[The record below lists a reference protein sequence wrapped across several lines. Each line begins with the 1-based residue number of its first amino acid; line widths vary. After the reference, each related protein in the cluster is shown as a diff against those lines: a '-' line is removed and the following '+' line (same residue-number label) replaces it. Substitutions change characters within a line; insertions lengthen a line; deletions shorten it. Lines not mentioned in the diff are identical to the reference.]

1 MAELPPTAGLDVDDV
16 EAFEIAPTER
26 IGDLRRSI
34 ESVILGKSEVVGRTL
49 VTLFAEGHLLIEDVP
64 GVGKT
69 MLAQALARSLDVS
82 FRRLQF
88 TSDLLPSD
96 ILGVSIYQ
104 PATSSFEFKPG
115 PLFSHVLLA
124 DEINRATP
132 KTQSA
137 MLEAMNEAQVSVDSS
152 SYPLAQP
159 FIVLATQNPVEH
171 QGTYPLPESQLD
183 RFLMRLRMGYPDPES
198 ERQLLETQKVDRPI
212 DAVEPV
218 LSAQDIVRIQRA
230 VRHVAVDPAVADY
243 IVRLATATRTSEKL
257 ALGVSPRGSLLLQR
271 ASQAQA
277 LIEDRRF
284 VVPDEHA
291 LSVRVFRL
299 LTEASR
305 AARAHCLPAYP
316 AHRHRS
322 IYWPSRGWR
331 QRGSTTRSGRRP
343 LSPARIRA
351 RRSHA
356 PRSLEDVRKAWRAHG
371 PGARGGRAR
380 ALDGRFRP
388 PDFRNARSR
397 RVRDPRERRSVAR
410 EPTRA
415 FGCVVSFYR
424 R

>member
-16 EAFEIAPTER
+16 EAFETAPTER

-34 ESVILGKSEVVGRTL
+34 ESVIRGKSEVVGRTL

-104 PATSSFEFKPG
+104 PASSSFEFKPG
-115 PLFSHVLLA
+115 PIFSHVLLA

-137 MLEAMNEAQVSVDSS
+137 MLEAMNEAQVSVDST

-159 FIVLATQNPVEH
+159 FIVLATQNPVDH

-198 ERQLLETQKVDRPI
+198 ERQLLETQKVDHPI

-218 LSAQDIVRIQRA
+218 LSATDIVRIQRA
-230 VRHVAVDPAVADY
+230 VRHVAVDPSVADY

-257 ALGVSPRGSLLLQR
+257 ALGVSPRGCLLLQR

-277 LIEDRRF
+277 LLDERRF
-284 VVPDEHA
+284 VVPDDVK
-291 LSVRVFRL
+291 SVAASVLGHRV
-299 LTEASR
+299 
-305 AARAHCLPAYP
+305 
-316 AHRHRS
+316 
-322 IYWPSRGWR
+322 I
-331 QRGSTTRSGRRP
+331 
-343 LSPARIRA
+343 
-351 RRSHA
+351 
-356 PRSLEDVRKAWRAHG
+356 
-371 PGARGGRAR
+371 ARGPADTERIIEDI
-380 ALDGRFRP
+380 L
-388 PDFRNARSR
+388 
-397 RVRDPRERRSVAR
+397 RDVAV
-410 EPTRA
+410 PL
-415 FGCVVSFYR
+415 
-424 R
+424 

>member
-16 EAFEIAPTER
+16 EAFETAPTER

-34 ESVILGKSEVVGRTL
+34 ESVIRGKSEVVGRTL

-115 PLFSHVLLA
+115 PIFSHVLLA
-124 DEINRATP
+124 DEINRASP

-137 MLEAMNEAQVSVDSS
+137 MLEAMNEAQVSIDST

-183 RFLMRLRMGYPDPES
+183 RFLMRVRMGYPDSES
-198 ERQLLETQKVDRPI
+198 ERQLLETQKVDHPI

-218 LSAQDIVRIQRA
+218 LSALDVVRIQRA
-230 VRHVAVDPAVADY
+230 VRHVAVVPGIADY

-277 LIEDRRF
+277 LLEDRRF
-284 VVPDEHA
+284 VVPDDVKSVAASVLGHRVIARGPSDMEGIIEGTLRYRFDEA
-291 LSVRVFRL
+291 L
-299 LTEASR
+299 AD
-305 AARAHCLPAYP
+305 ARRPSIPPSA
-316 AHRHRS
+316 RHRQL
-322 IYWPSRGWR
+322 RGLQYQK
-331 QRGSTTRSGRRP
+331 QRSLLDVVLRDRD
-343 LSPARIRA
+343 RA
-351 RRSHA
+351 RRFRCRMVVS
-356 PRSLEDVRKAWRAHG
+356 KAAQR
-371 PGARGGRAR
+371 GARGAR
-380 ALDGRFRP
+380 
-388 PDFRNARSR
+388 
-397 RVRDPRERRSVAR
+397 
-410 EPTRA
+410 
-415 FGCVVSFYR
+415 
-424 R
+424 

>member
-1 MAELPPTAGLDVDDV
+1 MAELPPTAGLDVVDV
-16 EAFEIAPTER
+16 EAFETAPTER

-34 ESVILGKSEVVGRTL
+34 ESVIRGKSEVVGRTL

-104 PATSSFEFKPG
+104 PASSSFEFKPG
-115 PLFSHVLLA
+115 PIFSHVLLA

-132 KTQSA
+132 KTQFA
-137 MLEAMNEAQVSVDSS
+137 MLEAMNEAQVSVDST

-159 FIVLATQNPVEH
+159 FIVLATQNPVDH

-198 ERQLLETQKVDRPI
+198 ERQLLETQKVDHPI

-218 LSAQDIVRIQRA
+218 LSATDIVRIQRA
-230 VRHVAVDPAVADY
+230 VRHVAVDPSVADY

-257 ALGVSPRGSLLLQR
+257 ALGVSPRGCLLLQR

-277 LIEDRRF
+277 LLDERRF
-284 VVPDEHA
+284 VVPDDVK
-291 LSVRVFRL
+291 SVAASVLGHRV
-299 LTEASR
+299 
-305 AARAHCLPAYP
+305 
-316 AHRHRS
+316 
-322 IYWPSRGWR
+322 I
-331 QRGSTTRSGRRP
+331 
-343 LSPARIRA
+343 
-351 RRSHA
+351 
-356 PRSLEDVRKAWRAHG
+356 
-371 PGARGGRAR
+371 ARGPADTERIIEDI
-380 ALDGRFRP
+380 L
-388 PDFRNARSR
+388 
-397 RVRDPRERRSVAR
+397 RDVAV
-410 EPTRA
+410 PL
-415 FGCVVSFYR
+415 
-424 R
+424 

>member
-1 MAELPPTAGLDVDDV
+1 MAELPPTAGLDVVDV
-16 EAFEIAPTER
+16 EAFETAPTER

-34 ESVILGKSEVVGRTL
+34 ESVIRGKSEVVGRTL

-104 PATSSFEFKPG
+104 PASSSFEFKPG
-115 PLFSHVLLA
+115 PIFSHVLLA

-137 MLEAMNEAQVSVDSS
+137 MLEAMNEAQVSVDST

-159 FIVLATQNPVEH
+159 FIVLATQNPVDH

-198 ERQLLETQKVDRPI
+198 ERQLLETQKVDHPI

-218 LSAQDIVRIQRA
+218 LSATDIVRIQRA
-230 VRHVAVDPAVADY
+230 VRHVAVDPSVADY

-257 ALGVSPRGSLLLQR
+257 ALGVSPRGCLLLQR

-277 LIEDRRF
+277 LLDERRF
-284 VVPDEHA
+284 VVPDDVK
-291 LSVRVFRL
+291 SVAASVLGHRV
-299 LTEASR
+299 
-305 AARAHCLPAYP
+305 
-316 AHRHRS
+316 
-322 IYWPSRGWR
+322 I
-331 QRGSTTRSGRRP
+331 
-343 LSPARIRA
+343 
-351 RRSHA
+351 
-356 PRSLEDVRKAWRAHG
+356 
-371 PGARGGRAR
+371 ARGPADTERIIEDI
-380 ALDGRFRP
+380 L
-388 PDFRNARSR
+388 
-397 RVRDPRERRSVAR
+397 RDVAV
-410 EPTRA
+410 PL
-415 FGCVVSFYR
+415 
-424 R
+424 

>member
-1 MAELPPTAGLDVDDV
+1 M
-16 EAFEIAPTER
+16 
-26 IGDLRRSI
+26 
-34 ESVILGKSEVVGRTL
+34 
-49 VTLFAEGHLLIEDVP
+49 TLFAEGHLLIEDVP

-115 PLFSHVLLA
+115 PIFSHVLLA

-183 RFLMRLRMGYPDPES
+183 RFLMRVRMGYPDPES

-257 ALGVSPRGSLLLQR
+257 TLGVSPRGSLLLQR

-284 VVPDEHA
+284 VVPDDVK
-291 LSVRVFRL
+291 SVAASVLGHRV
-299 LTEASR
+299 
-305 AARAHCLPAYP
+305 
-316 AHRHRS
+316 
-322 IYWPSRGWR
+322 I
-331 QRGSTTRSGRRP
+331 
-343 LSPARIRA
+343 
-351 RRSHA
+351 
-356 PRSLEDVRKAWRAHG
+356 
-371 PGARGGRAR
+371 ARGPADTERIIEGV
-380 ALDGRFRP
+380 L
-388 PDFRNARSR
+388 
-397 RVRDPRERRSVAR
+397 RDVAV
-410 EPTRA
+410 PL
-415 FGCVVSFYR
+415 
-424 R
+424 

>member
-1 MAELPPTAGLDVDDV
+1 LDVDDV
-16 EAFEIAPTER
+16 EAFETAPTER

-34 ESVILGKSEVVGRTL
+34 ESVIRGKSEVVGRVL

-88 TSDLLPSD
+88 TSDLLPCD

-115 PLFSHVLLA
+115 PIFSHVLLA

-137 MLEAMNEAQVSVDSS
+137 MLEAMNEAQVSVDST

-198 ERQLLETQKVDRPI
+198 ERQLLETQKVDHPI

-218 LSAQDIVRIQRA
+218 LSALDIVRIQRA
-230 VRHVAVDPAVADY
+230 VRHVAVDPAIADY
-243 IVRLATATRTSEKL
+243 IVRLATATRSSEKL

-277 LIEDRRF
+277 LLEDRRF
-284 VVPDEHA
+284 VVPDDVK
-291 LSVRVFRL
+291 SVAASVLGHRVIARGPTD
-299 LTEASR
+299 TE
-305 AARAHCLPAYP
+305 
-316 AHRHRS
+316 
-322 IYWPSRGWR
+322 
-331 QRGSTTRSGRRP
+331 
-343 LSPARIRA
+343 RII
-351 RRSHA
+351 
-356 PRSLEDVRKAWRAHG
+356 EDV
-371 PGARGGRAR
+371 
-380 ALDGRFRP
+380 L
-388 PDFRNARSR
+388 
-397 RVRDPRERRSVAR
+397 RDVAV
-410 EPTRA
+410 PL
-415 FGCVVSFYR
+415 
-424 R
+424 